1 MWFIFQEITRHCTQ
15 KKFFRLQDLEAF
27 YLQHGFID
35 GENAASQFR
44 ALLQLLS
51 LLGFYSFF
59 NLEGVPDKDNFVCT
73 DTGVFLK
80 EVSKLP
86 EAIQKCIM

>member
-1 MWFIFQEITRHCTQ
+1 MWFVCQEITRCTP

-27 YLQHGFID
+27 CLEHGFID

-44 ALLQLLS
+44 ALLQLFS
-51 LLGFYSFF
+51 LLGFYSF
-59 NLEGVPDKDNFVCT
+59 PDKDNFVCT

-80 EVSKLP
+80 EVSKLLCSLQTLP
-86 EAIQKCIM
+86 HLHE